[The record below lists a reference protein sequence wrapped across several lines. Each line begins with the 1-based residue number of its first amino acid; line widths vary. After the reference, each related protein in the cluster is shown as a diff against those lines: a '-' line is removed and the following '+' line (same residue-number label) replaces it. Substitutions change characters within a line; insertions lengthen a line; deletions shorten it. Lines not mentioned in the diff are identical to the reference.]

1 MTLVSM
7 KNPKLLLVEDDPNL
21 GDILRE
27 HLTEKDTTLCENGAE
42 GFTAYNKHS
51 FDMCVLDIMMPVM
64 DGFTLAK
71 KIREK
76 NEFIPIIFL
85 TAKSMK
91 EDKVEGFKVGG
102 DDYLTKPFSME
113 ELKLR
118 IDAIWKR
125 CQQQNTISTN
135 IPDQFLI
142 GAYTFKPTQQ
152 LLEHDGETTKLTT
165 KENALLTM
173 LCQNKNNITERDI
186 TLKTIW
192 GQDNYFTARSMDV
205 FITKLRKYLKSDPQ
219 INIIN
224 VHGKGYKLIDV
235 V

>member
-1 MTLVSM
+1 MTL

-27 HLTEKDTTLCENGAE
+27 YLSMKGYDTTLCENGAE
-42 GFTAYNKHS
+42 GFNSFAKNR
-51 FDMCVLDIMMPVM
+51 FDMCILDVMMPVM

-76 NEFIPIIFL
+76 NEFVPIIFL

-118 IDAIWKR
+118 IDAIWRR
-125 CQQQNTISTN
+125 CQQQVNAPAAVPDEFTIGN
-135 IPDQFLI
+135 
-142 GAYTFKPTQQ
+142 YVFKPTQQ
-152 LLEHDGETTKLTT
+152 TLEHKGETIKLTT
-165 KENALLTM
+165 KESALLVM
-173 LCQNKNNITERDI
+173 LCQNKNSITEREI

-192 GQDNYFTARSMDV
+192 GEDNYFTARSMDV
-205 FITKLRKYLKSDPQ
+205 FITKLRKYLKEDPN

-224 VHGKGYKLIDV
+224 VHGKGYKLIDMA
-235 V
+235 

>member
-1 MTLVSM
+1 MTL

-27 HLTEKDTTLCENGAE
+27 YLSMKGYDTTLCENGAE
-42 GFTAYNKHS
+42 GFNSFAKNR
-51 FDMCVLDIMMPVM
+51 FDMCILDVMMPVM

-76 NEFIPIIFL
+76 NEFVPIIFL

-118 IDAIWKR
+118 IDAIWRR
-125 CQQQNTISTN
+125 CQQQANAPTTV
-135 IPDQFLI
+135 PDEFAI
-142 GAYTFKPTQQ
+142 GSYIFKPTQQ
-152 LLEHDGETTKLTT
+152 TLEQNGETIKLTT
-165 KENALLTM
+165 KESALLVM
-173 LCQNKNNITERDI
+173 LCQNKNSITEREI

-192 GQDNYFTARSMDV
+192 GEDNYFTARSMDV
-205 FITKLRKYLKSDPQ
+205 FITKLRKYLKEDPN

-224 VHGKGYKLIDV
+224 VHGKGYKLIDMP
-235 V
+235 